1 MQIKI
6 SSKYELDMLQTMLDF
21 INNKLAFVFG
31 VLEKD
36 TEVWFPV
43 LTVADNKLFYLF
55 KKENKVYMSK
65 TVSYKCDII
74 ISSDAAPKLIEI
86 WNDVCQTCKKNDF
99 MIDSKLA
106 SET

>member
-43 LTVADNKLFYLF
+43 LTVE
-55 KKENKVYMSK
+55 ENKVYLSK
-65 TVSYKCDII
+65 TVSYKCDIT
-74 ISSDAAPKLIEI
+74 ISSDAEPKLIKI
-86 WNDVCQTCKKNDF
+86 WNDICSTCQKDDF